1 MQTIHIRSLSNQWH
15 IKVERWRV
23 SHFSNPDKNI
33 VVQQAITLAKGM
45 FSEAKIIIHSVD
57 GRILEERIIK

>member
-1 MQTIHIRSLSNQWH
+1 MQTIHIRSLSNQWY
-15 IKVERWRV
+15 IKVERWSV

-45 FSEAKIIIHSVD
+45 FSEAKNNYSF
-57 GRILEERIIK
+57 RRRPNT